1 MAITP
6 RLDDEGR
13 PVEILQL
20 LEELETEVTNARRS
34 MIGGGVTVDRK
45 RLLDLVEQLRLAI
58 PANIRQARG
67 IVEHT
72 DRLVAEAEQR
82 AQRVLHNADR
92 EAEARVSQTAIVRE
106 AEERAYQV
114 RMEADALA
122 QRIAETARADAERQ
136 LMEAADRARRQEAE
150 ADAYAL
156 QLLQML
162 EERAAAVLQSVHQ
175 ARGQFRVPE

>member
-1 MAITP
+1 MDA
-6 RLDDEGR
+6 RQFDEDEVHT
-13 PVEILQL
+13 VEILPL
-20 LEELETEVTNARRS
+20 LEELELEITNARRS
-34 MIGGGVTVDRK
+34 MIGGGVSVDRK

-82 AQRVLHNADR
+82 AQRVLHDADR
-92 EAEARVSQTAIVRE
+92 EAEARVSQAAVVRA

-114 RMEADALA
+114 RMEAEAQA
-122 QRIAETARADAERQ
+122 QRILDAARADAERQ
-136 LMEAADRARRQEAE
+136 LVEAADRARQQEAD

-156 QLLQML
+156 RLLQML

-175 ARGQFRVPE
+175 ARGQFGAQG